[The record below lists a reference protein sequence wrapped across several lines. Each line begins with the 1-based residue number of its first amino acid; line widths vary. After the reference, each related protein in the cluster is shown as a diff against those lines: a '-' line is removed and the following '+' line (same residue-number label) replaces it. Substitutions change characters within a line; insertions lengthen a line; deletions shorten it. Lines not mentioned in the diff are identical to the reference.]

1 MEIKWEALQAKA
13 KRAVSTAMRGNACAY
28 TANSHDNLR
37 IVMKALGDAIA
48 NAIAAKGNAPQLN
61 AEAKIENVLQA
72 WEVAAHGVIDDW
84 DIRRVG
90 KLVQLFPEIVPA
102 KYRSASMTAE
112 LVDNEAG
119 DDCEWVVYFTEPF
132 GR

>member
-1 MEIKWEALQAKA
+1 
-13 KRAVSTAMRGNACAY
+13 MRGNACAY
-28 TANSHDNLR
+28 TANRHYNIR
-37 IVMKALGDAIA
+37 IVMKALGDALLT
-48 NAIAAKGNAPQLN
+48 AIAAKGNAPQLN

-90 KLVQLFPEIVPA
+90 RLVQVFPEIVPA

-119 DDCEWVVYFTEPF
+119 DDSEWVVFFTERF